1 MTPPRQ
7 NNVCDPIVC
16 CPGRC
21 NCAYRPWYSADV
33 ARIKPGAC
41 RSRRRQRSGACR
53 SGSVA
58 PSRAAGTGRPG
69 WRAIDLGSTNGT
81 WVNGVRLNAAPID
94 ARRRSG
100 VRQYPIHRR
109 RRMIETTIDQLIA
122 DGWLYAALR
131 IAFIALI
138 YLFLFLV
145 LTDHRARARC
155 CRTGDA
161 WRSGSRGGSRSDRPR
176 CRGVVAGA
184 GAAFS
189 LEPASSLGR
198 VAGNTIVV
206 DDPHISARHAELR
219 FARGQWW
226 LRDLGS
232 SNGTLLNDEPVRAV
246 VGVRPGDVIQ
256 CGAGSVSLRPVFSR
270 ARR

>member
-1 MTPPRQ
+1 
-7 NNVCDPIVC
+7 
-16 CPGRC
+16 
-21 NCAYRPWYSADV
+21 
-33 ARIKPGAC
+33 
-41 RSRRRQRSGACR
+41 
-53 SGSVA
+53 
-58 PSRAAGTGRPG
+58 
-69 WRAIDLGSTNGT
+69 
-81 WVNGVRLNAAPID
+81 
-94 ARRRSG
+94 
-100 VRQYPIHRR
+100 
-109 RRMIETTIDQLIA
+109 MIETTIDQLIA

-145 LTDHRARARC
+145 LRTTVQELAVAARAMPGEVGRSAEA
-155 CRTGDA
+155 GLIVLDA
-161 WRSGSRGGSRSDRPR
+161 AESSLAP
-176 CRGVVAGA
+176 
-184 GAAFS
+184 GAALS

-206 DDPHISARHAELR
+206 DDPHTSARHAELR

-256 CGAGSVSLRPVFSR
+256 CGRVRFRFVPSFPVPGLDLS
-270 ARR
+270 A

>member
-1 MTPPRQ
+1 
-7 NNVCDPIVC
+7 
-16 CPGRC
+16 
-21 NCAYRPWYSADV
+21 
-33 ARIKPGAC
+33 
-41 RSRRRQRSGACR
+41 
-53 SGSVA
+53 
-58 PSRAAGTGRPG
+58 
-69 WRAIDLGSTNGT
+69 
-81 WVNGVRLNAAPID
+81 
-94 ARRRSG
+94 
-100 VRQYPIHRR
+100 
-109 RRMIETTIDQLIA
+109 MIETTIDQLIA

-145 LTDHRARARC
+145 LRTTVQELAVAARAMPGEVGRAAAA
-155 CRTGDA
+155 GLIVLDA
-161 WRSGSRGGSRSDRPR
+161 AESSLVP
-176 CRGVVAGA
+176 
-184 GAAFS
+184 GAALS

-206 DDPHISARHAELR
+206 DDPHTSARHAELR

-256 CGAGSVSLRPVFSR
+256 CGRVRFRFVPSFPVPRLDLS
-270 ARR
+270 A

>member
-1 MTPPRQ
+1 
-7 NNVCDPIVC
+7 
-16 CPGRC
+16 
-21 NCAYRPWYSADV
+21 
-33 ARIKPGAC
+33 
-41 RSRRRQRSGACR
+41 
-53 SGSVA
+53 
-58 PSRAAGTGRPG
+58 
-69 WRAIDLGSTNGT
+69 
-81 WVNGVRLNAAPID
+81 
-94 ARRRSG
+94 
-100 VRQYPIHRR
+100 
-109 RRMIETTIDQLIA
+109 MIETTIDQLIA

-145 LTDHRARARC
+145 LRTTVQELAVAARAMPGEVGRAAEA
-155 CRTGDA
+155 GLIVLDA
-161 WRSGSRGGSRSDRPR
+161 AESSLAP
-176 CRGVVAGA
+176 
-184 GAAFS
+184 GAALS

-206 DDPHISARHAELR
+206 DDPHTSARHAELR

-256 CGAGSVSLRPVFSR
+256 CGRVRFRFVPSFPVPGVDLS
-270 ARR
+270 A